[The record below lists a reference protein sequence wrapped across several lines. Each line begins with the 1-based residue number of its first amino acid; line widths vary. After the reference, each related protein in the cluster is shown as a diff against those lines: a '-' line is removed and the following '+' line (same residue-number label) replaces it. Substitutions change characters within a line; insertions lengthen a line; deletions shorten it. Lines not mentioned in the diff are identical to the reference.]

1 MSTCPIQV
9 KEFEEVGYR
18 PLVDYGAWR
27 VAMLNYIDEL
37 LPENIDNVQQHS
49 ETDEVFVLL
58 SGECI
63 LFTADVRGDVVTD
76 IQACPMEAGKVYNV
90 PKGAYHT
97 HTLTPG
103 AKVLIVENVDTND
116 SNSPKARLSSENRK
130 EIIRLTQELK

>member
-9 KEFEEVGYR
+9 SAFEEVGYR

-49 ETDEVFVLL
+49 ETDEVFALL
-58 SGECI
+58 SGQCI
-63 LFTADVRGDVVTD
+63 LFTAEVRGETISD

-90 PKGAYHT
+90 PKGVYHT

-103 AKVLIVENVDTND
+103 TKVLIVENVDTND
-116 SNSPKARLSSENRK
+116 SNSPKVRLSPDNRK

>member
-58 SGECI
+58 SGQCI
-63 LFTADVRGDVVTD
+63 LFTADVTGKAVTN
-76 IQACPMEAGKVYNV
+76 IQACPMEAGKIYNV
-90 PKGAYHT
+90 PKGVYHT

-116 SNSPKARLSSENRK
+116 SNSPKARLSPDNRQ
-130 EIIRLTQELK
+130 EIIRLTQELL

>member
-1 MSTCPIQV
+1 MSACPIQV
-9 KEFEEVGYR
+9 NVFEEIGYR

-58 SGECI
+58 SGQCI
-63 LFTADVRGDVVTD
+63 LFTADVRGKTVID

-90 PKGAYHT
+90 PKGVYHT

-103 AKVLIVENVDTND
+103 TKVLIVENVDTND
-116 SNSPKARLSSENRK
+116 SNSPKARLSPENRK
-130 EIIRLTQELK
+130 EIIRLTQELL